1 METKTDRLFIIIPAY
16 NERENIRQVLDD
28 WYPVIQAHSGNGE
41 SRLVVIDDGS
51 KDDTY
56 IIMQE
61 YAKEHP
67 LFSPITKTNSG
78 HGATVLYG
86 YHYALDHGADFVFQT
101 DSDGQTLPSEFEQF
115 WDQREAWDMV
125 IGWRN
130 NRQDGG
136 SRIFVT
142 RILRLVIRIC
152 FGVSVKDANTPFRLI
167 KADTLRRYIDLI
179 PNDFNLSN
187 VILSVI
193 YAKKGCRVKYL
204 PITFRPRQGGINSI
218 NMKKIFKIGRQALK
232 DFRRINRVLNRKFK
246 LIFKKDCNVTFTILF
261 SFASRYCLKPCLITK
276 NFVIYSYI
284 DYSYCMSV

>member
-86 YHYALDHGADFVFQT
+86 YHYTLDHGADFVFQT

-136 SRIFVT
+136 SRIFVK
-142 RILRLVIRIC
+142 
-152 FGVSVKDANTPFRLI
+152 SE
-167 KADTLRRYIDLI
+167 TLRKYIDLI

-232 DFRRINRVLNRKFK
+232 DFRQINRVLN
-246 LIFKKDCNVTFTILF
+246 
-261 SFASRYCLKPCLITK
+261 
-276 NFVIYSYI
+276 
-284 DYSYCMSV
+284 

>member
-1 METKTDRLFIIIPAY
+1 MKKVR
-16 NERENIRQVLDD
+16 
-28 WYPVIQAHSGNGE
+28 VIE
-41 SRLVVIDDGS
+41 L
-51 KDDTY
+51 
-56 IIMQE
+56 E
-61 YAKEHP
+61 Y
-67 LFSPITKTNSG
+67 
-78 HGATVLYG
+78 VLYG

-115 WDQREAWDMV
+115 WQQREAYDMI

-130 NRQDGG
+130 NRQDGE

-152 FGVSVKDANTPFRLI
+152 FGVSIKDANTPFRLM

-187 VILSVI
+187 VVLSVI

-232 DFRRINRVLNRKFK
+232 DFRQINRVLN
-246 LIFKKDCNVTFTILF
+246 
-261 SFASRYCLKPCLITK
+261 
-276 NFVIYSYI
+276 
-284 DYSYCMSV
+284 